1 MSNWLDTYLN
11 LQVFAFL
18 GLLVWLYFKPVE
30 PDDDEP

>member
-1 MSNWLDTYLN
+1 MSNWLDTLLN

-30 PDDDEP
+30 PDDGEP